1 MKTEESLNKIFD
13 IETSDKPIATLETK
27 ELAIVSEEETRDEDF
42 SKARDT
48 LSNLID
54 TNDDVLRDLIHIAK
68 NSEHPRSFEVAGQL
82 IKIQADMAKDL
93 IDIHSKRKQVDGE
106 EAKASKIQTQNNIVF
121 QGSTDEL
128 MRAMLQKEKIID
140 GND

>member
-13 IETSDKPIATLETK
+13 IETSETTEIAPIENK
-27 ELAIVSEEETRDEDF
+27 SIAIVSEEESREEDF
-42 SKARDT
+42 SKARET

-54 TNDDVLRDLIHIAK
+54 TNDDVLRELIHIAK

-82 IKIQADMAKDL
+82 IKTQAEIAKDL
-93 IDIHSKRKQVDGE
+93 IDIHHKKKQVDGE

-121 QGSTDEL
+121 QGSTDDL
-128 MRAMLQKEKIID
+128 MRAILNREKTID
-140 GND
+140 EQ

>member
-1 MKTEESLNKIFD
+1 MNTEESLNKIFD
-13 IETSDKPIATLETK
+13 IETSEPKQVDIVEDKP
-27 ELAIVSEEETRDEDF
+27 LAIISEEESREEDF

-54 TNDDVLRDLIHIAK
+54 TNDDVLKELIHIAK

-82 IKIQADMAKDL
+82 IKIQAEMAKDL
-93 IDIHSKRKQVDGE
+93 IDIHHKKKQVDGE

-128 MRAMLQKEKIID
+128 MKAILNKEKPV
-140 GND
+140 ND